1 MCIFFKQKTAYE
13 MRMSDWSSDV
23 GSSDLVTP
31 LRRTVETAEPLMRA
45 AGADAGPMIV
55 PELME
60 QHFGNWQGRP
70 CAEVYGELG
79 ARHPFWLSPAETPP
93 PNGESFAGLVH
104 RVRGAVERLSAAHAG
119 RDSVAVA
126 HGGQIRPALA
136 DRTSAVG
143 GKGWA
148 RPGE

>member
-79 ARHPFWLSPAETPP
+79 ARHPFWLRDRKSVVS
-93 PNGESFAGLVH
+93 GKSGSV
-104 RVRGAVERLSAAHAG
+104 RVDLGG
-119 RDSVAVA
+119 RRNITRKI
-126 HGGQIRPALA
+126 H
-136 DRTSAVG
+136 
-143 GKGWA
+143 
-148 RPGE
+148 